1 MKRLLIN
8 ISSGLFIMAGVAL
21 AAVSA
26 VHMMA
31 EPVIPQK
38 DLECLALNIY
48 HEARGETVEGQI
60 GVAFV
65 TLNRVEH
72 SNWPDNICDVV
83 YQEKQFSWTHVIK
96 DHTPYERKPYREAL
110 AIARDV
116 IIGNVVDPSKGAV
129 FYHARWV
136 NPSWTSYV
144 EVSKVIGNH
153 IFYTWDGDW
162 KPRK

>member
-1 MKRLLIN
+1 MKKLLIN
-8 ISSGLFIMAGVAL
+8 ISSGLFIMTGMAL

-26 VHMMA
+26 MHMMA
-31 EPVIPQK
+31 EPVIPEK

-48 HEARGETVEGQI
+48 HESRGETVEGQI

-72 SNWPDNICDVV
+72 DNWPDSICDVV
-83 YQEKQFSWTHVIK
+83 YQEKQFSWTHVVK
-96 DHTPYERKPYREAL
+96 DHTPYERKPYREAQ

>member
-8 ISSGLFIMAGVAL
+8 ISSGLFIMTGMAL

-26 VHMMA
+26 MHMMA
-31 EPVIPQK
+31 EPVVPQK

-72 SNWPDNICDVV
+72 DNWPDNICDVV

-96 DHTPYERKPYREAL
+96 DHTPYERKPYREAQ